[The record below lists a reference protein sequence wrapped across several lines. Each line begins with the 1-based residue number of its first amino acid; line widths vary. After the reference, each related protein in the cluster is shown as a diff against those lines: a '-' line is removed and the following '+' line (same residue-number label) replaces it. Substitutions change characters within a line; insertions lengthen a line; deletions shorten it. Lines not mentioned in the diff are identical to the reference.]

1 MASEVFACELNGIID
16 NFFNDTEIDIHR
28 MERLKSVD
36 ISCHES
42 PQLRTIANDKI
53 DEKELAL
60 ALEKHF
66 DLETQGEETNNG
78 NVKVKMGD
86 FLFQYINEYFTNRPE
101 FINPTSAV
109 YFQKLL
115 YALLNKKGY
124 EVFLLFINKK

>member
-16 NFFNDTEIDIHR
+16 NFFNDAEIDIHR

-36 ISCHES
+36 ISCQES
-42 PQLRTIANDKI
+42 PHLRTIANDKI

-66 DLETQGEETNNG
+66 DLETQVEETNNG
-78 NVKVKMGD
+78 IVKVKMGE
-86 FLFQYINEYFTNRPE
+86 FLFQYINEYFTNRLE

-124 EVFLLFINKK
+124 EVFIIYK